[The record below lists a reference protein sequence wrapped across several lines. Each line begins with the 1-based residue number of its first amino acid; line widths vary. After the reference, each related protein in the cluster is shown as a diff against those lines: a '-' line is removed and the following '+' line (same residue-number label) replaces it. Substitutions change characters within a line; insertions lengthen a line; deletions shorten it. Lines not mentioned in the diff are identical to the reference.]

1 MSNFNVFSLV
11 EQITAEFKYL
21 PQVVAVVLA
30 GSQTNQAADH
40 ASDLD
45 FYVYVSEEIAVEI
58 RGAIAQKF
66 ADQVEINNQFW
77 EPGDEWVD
85 RDSGRRVDIM
95 YRTTDWSK
103 NQLDRVLI
111 HHQASI
117 GYSTCFL
124 FNVCHSLPLHDPDGW
139 FQQLQQQAK
148 QPYPQPLMEAI
159 IAKNYPILRK
169 NFSSYAHQIELAIQ
183 RNDFVSLN
191 HRTTALIA
199 SYFDI
204 IFAVNQVLHP
214 GEKRL
219 PQLTKKLCSEL
230 PTNMEDTVNNLFLAL
245 CTGSNLQILICVN
258 RLVDG
263 LDQLL
268 MTKGFRAI
276 VNDA

>member
-1 MSNFNVFSLV
+1 MFNFNVLSLA

-30 GSQTNQAADH
+30 GSQTNQAADP

-45 FYVYVSEEIAVEI
+45 FYVYVSEEITLEI
-58 RGAIAQKF
+58 REAIAQKF
-66 ADQVEINNQFW
+66 ADRVEINNQFW

-95 YRTTDWSK
+95 YRMTDWSK
-103 NQLDRVLI
+103 NQLDRILI

-117 GYSTCFL
+117 GYSTCFW
-124 FNVCHSLPLHDPDGW
+124 FNVCHSLPLYDPDGW

-148 QPYPQPLMEAI
+148 QPYPQPLVEAI

-169 NFSSYAHQIELAIQ
+169 NFSSYAHQMELAIQ
-183 RNDFVSLN
+183 RNDLVSLN
-191 HRTTALIA
+191 HRTAALIA

-204 IFAVNQVLHP
+204 IFAVNQTPHP

-219 PQLTKKLCSEL
+219 LQLTKKLCSEL
-230 PTNMEDTVNNLFLAL
+230 PTNMEDTVNNLFFAL
-245 CTGSNLQILICVN
+245 FAGRNLYIIAYVN

-268 MTKGFRAI
+268 MTKGFTAI
-276 VNDA
+276 VNS